1 MVPYEGATEGVRIQ
15 NPGKPASK
23 YADVDLSDNDDQ
35 WWRGRQCRIMS
46 WPCIYPNGVMLIYPT
61 HDRCSLPPAAGR
73 HRFQSPPLQA
83 AAAGTP

>member
-23 YADVDLSDNDDQ
+23 YVDVDLSDNDDQ
-35 WWRGRQCRIMS
+35 WWQAM
-46 WPCIYPNGVMLIYPT
+46 PHHVLAYPNGVMLLYPT

>member
-35 WWRGRQCRIMS
+35 WWH
-46 WPCIYPNGVMLIYPT
+46 VLAL
-61 HDRCSLPPAAGR
+61 HLPKWSHA
-73 HRFQSPPLQA
+73 PLSN
-83 AAAGTP
+83 TW